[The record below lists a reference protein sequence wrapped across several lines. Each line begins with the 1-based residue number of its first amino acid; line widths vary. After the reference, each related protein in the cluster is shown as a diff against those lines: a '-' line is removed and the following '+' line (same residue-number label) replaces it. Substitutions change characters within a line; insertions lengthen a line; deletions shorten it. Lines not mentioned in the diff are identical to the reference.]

1 MKRMAAIASFLLL
14 FVLLCIPCFAQAE
27 ESINLYIHRDTL
39 MACDLD
45 EGRVLVYPQDSLRVM
60 RASLLP
66 WDEECTKC
74 SLFVEVKN
82 VSGEKIVVLSDTLYT
97 CNSARESQSEA
108 ASIFDM
114 TTNVIEPG
122 ERVVLFSGAYPYA
135 KDKRRDSDA
144 LLDAQDVEGMADFA
158 GKMEYAPYLRI
169 RLETAGEESTRDWPK
184 VELDAKAWI
193 EDGKICFE
201 WTNDTEEAQ
210 SFRTIGAVVSER
222 NGRVT
227 DVLMETYAR
236 GAQVEPGETF
246 SAEKTLPPYFTQ
258 EMIDGAT
265 FKVFA
270 YRMSN

>member
-1 MKRMAAIASFLLL
+1 MKRMAALAL
-14 FVLLCIPCFAQAE
+14 FMLLCVPCLAQAS
-27 ESINLYIHRDTL
+27 ESINIYIHQDTL
-39 MACDLD
+39 TTCDME

-66 WDEECTKC
+66 WDEDCTRY

-82 VSGEKIVVLSDTLYT
+82 ISGEKIVVLGDTLYT
-97 CNSARESQSEA
+97 CNSARETQDEA
-108 ASIFDM
+108 ANIFDM

-122 ERVVLFSGAYPYA
+122 ERMMLFSGVYPYA

-169 RLETAGEESTRDWPK
+169 RLETAGAESTRDWPK

-222 NGRVT
+222 NGRAT

-236 GAQVEPGETF
+236 GATAAPGETF
-246 SAEKTLPPYFTQ
+246 RAEKELPPYFTQ

-270 YRMSN
+270 YRMKN